1 VALAAVL
8 PNYASAFWSF
18 STNAAAAVNAFMP
31 DTGTPALVAATNS
44 DPNPNKGLLDTLQT
58 SGGRA
63 LLAFS
68 GPSGTIADV
77 AGSATPG
84 RISVYVVRPDDTLS
98 DIAGMFNVSINTII
112 WANDLKSARDV
123 HPGDTLVILPVS
135 GIEHKVV
142 KGDTLGSLARKYSGD
157 ADEIAQFNGLDESA
171 PLAVGTTVIIP
182 GGEVVAPPAARPQT
196 AVSTLRGAGGTFIAG
211 YYAHPVPGSRV
222 TQGLHG
228 WNGIDF
234 GAPRGTPIRA
244 AADGT
249 VIIARAG
256 GWNGGYGNYI
266 VLQHANGTQTL
277 YSHNSSN
284 AVGMGQAVTQGQVI
298 GYVGAT
304 GRVTGTH
311 LHFEVRGAANPFRTC
326 RVGSVCS
333 PQ

>member
-1 VALAAVL
+1 
-8 PNYASAFWSF
+8 
-18 STNAAAAVNAFMP
+18 M
-31 DTGTPALVAATNS
+31 
-44 DPNPNKGLLDTLQT
+44 
-58 SGGRA
+58 
-63 LLAFS
+63 
-68 GPSGTIADV
+68 
-77 AGSATPG
+77 
-84 RISVYVVRPDDTLS
+84 
-98 DIAGMFNVSINTII
+98 
-112 WANDLKSARDV
+112 
-123 HPGDTLVILPVS
+123 
-135 GIEHKVV
+135 
-142 KGDTLGSLARKYSGD
+142 
-157 ADEIAQFNGLDESA
+157 
-171 PLAVGTTVIIP
+171 
-182 GGEVVAPPAARPQT
+182 
-196 AVSTLRGAGGTFIAG
+196 
-211 YYAHPVPGSRV
+211 